1 MKKALLSLHVA
12 IILAGFTGVL
22 GRLITL
28 NEGLLVWWRM
38 FITVITLLVLF
49 LYQKRFPFVEKK
61 LLLRMIGVGALVA
74 LHWVFFYGSIKYAN
88 VSIGLVCFS
97 AIGFF
102 TAFMEP
108 VFMKRGID
116 LREVVLGVFAIVGIA
131 LIFHFDDRY
140 KLGIILGTISSFFA
154 VLFPVFNKKLL
165 KYSTPLILTFYEM
178 TGGVILL
185 SFIMPFYL
193 NLFPA
198 DHIMPT
204 SADWV
209 WLLVL
214 SWFCTVIAFNLSVS
228 SLNKISPFT
237 VSLSYNLEPLYG
249 ILLSFLLYKENQFLG
264 TSFYYGLI
272 LICVTVFLQTYHLYI
287 TRGKHS

>member
-1 MKKALLSLHVA
+1 MKKALLSLHLA

-38 FITVITLLVLF
+38 FITVITLLLLF
-49 LYQKRFPFVEKK
+49 LSQKRLPVVEKR
-61 LLLRMIGVGALVA
+61 LLLKMFGTGSLVA

-102 TAFMEP
+102 TAFIEP
-108 VFMKRGID
+108 AILKRRID
-116 LREVVLGVFAIVGIA
+116 FREVILGGFTIAGIA
-131 LIFHFDDRY
+131 LIFHFDDRF
-140 KLGIILGTISSFFA
+140 KLGIMLGTISSFFA
-154 VLFPVFNKKLL
+154 ALFPVLNKKLL
-165 KYSTPLILTFYEM
+165 KYSTPQIITFYEM
-178 TGGVILL
+178 AGGLFLL
-185 SFIMPFYL
+185 SLIMPLYL

-198 DHIMPT
+198 DHILPT
-204 SADWV
+204 SGDWL

-228 SLNKISPFT
+228 SLKRISPFT

-249 ILLSFLLYKENQFLG
+249 IILAFLLYKENQFLG

-272 LICVTVFLQTYHLYI
+272 LICVAVFLQTYHLYK